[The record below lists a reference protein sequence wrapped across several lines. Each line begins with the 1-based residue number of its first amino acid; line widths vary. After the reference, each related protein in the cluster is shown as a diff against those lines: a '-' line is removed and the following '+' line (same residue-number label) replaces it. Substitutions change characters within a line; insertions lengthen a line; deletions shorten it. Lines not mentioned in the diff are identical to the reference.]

1 LNSNQALKRVHNQKY
16 FDTMGSLLDP
26 NGDPVLQISTKE
38 KVVWATTYS
47 KSTYESGGGKMSS

>member
-1 LNSNQALKRVHNQKY
+1 
-16 FDTMGSLLDP
+16 MGSLLDP
-26 NGDPVLQISTKE
+26 NGDPVLQISIKE